1 MVAKSAERTNKTW
14 PIERRQKRQQSRKQ
28 SCTEHE
34 KLLKCEMIY
43 TGIKLLGVYMQKM
56 QRKLKNISNWK
67 TTKWLKN
74 LYLKPGINYNMWPL
88 LKLELENYWHGL
100 I

>member
-43 TGIKLLGVYMQKM
+43 TGIKLLGVYA
-56 QRKLKNISNWK
+56 KNAKKIEKTSVIGKQQNDWK
-67 TTKWLKN
+67 IYT
-74 LYLKPGINYNMWPL
+74 
-88 LKLELENYWHGL
+88 
-100 I
+100 

>member
-43 TGIKLLGVYMQKM
+43 TGIKLLGVYA
-56 QRKLKNISNWK
+56 KNAKKIEK
-67 TTKWLKN
+67 
-74 LYLKPGINYNMWPL
+74 
-88 LKLELENYWHGL
+88 HQ
-100 I
+100 